1 MLEVYSSPPAHLIK
15 HMEPVKL
22 LLLIGE
28 LEGSSAHCR
37 KLGFM
42 EDAATLD
49 EMKRRYYKMYFK
61 LKKNS

>member
-1 MLEVYSSPPAHLIK
+1 
-15 HMEPVKL
+15 MEPIQL

-28 LEGSSAHCR
+28 LEGSSAHCK
-37 KLGFM
+37 KLGFT

-61 LKKNS
+61 CKKEWIEKN